1 MDDFYSHINNNWF
14 KKFNLPDDQVRYT
27 SFDSVSHNVKKE
39 LIIILDDE
47 QRKNTTLGQMYK
59 KLLKVD
65 VNISSFDEYFSIID
79 KVNNLDDFIQTCGI
93 FSIFGTSHFFNIG
106 IGRDLK
112 KSNEHIVSFTQCGCT
127 LPSSSYYKTY
137 KNEYINFLKIF
148 GEACNINTEGVF
160 DLENSIV
167 KKLMTLNMK
176 RNIKKKYNILSWEN
190 FKNEFKNIPIEKFFK
205 SYKYIKN
212 IPIEKIVVDNVEYIG
227 SISEILSNTNLSILK
242 NYLKYKFI
250 LSFHELS
257 LPKNIARMRYNFFK
271 KELLGAVKETS
282 LNETIISYIDM
293 YMPEPLGQLYLDKF
307 FTQETKLYIT
317 DLTSLIK
324 MSAKNIIG
332 NAKWLSKDTI
342 KLCMIKIDKMNV
354 KIGGPDII
362 RDYTEFDKF
371 VTQDMVNMTISAEIF
386 YTKDNILKLGTI
398 VDRETW
404 NMSSYSVNAYYSPLN
419 NEIVIPAAILNKPFF
434 SIEND
439 IYTNLGSIGSVISHE
454 ISHGFDDQG
463 RLFDSDGN
471 YKSWWSVQD
480 IDNYNL
486 AIKDIKNQYDKKKI
500 LNIHV
505 SGNITM
511 GENIA
516 DFTGMTILTNIL
528 KINDSID
535 KNYVSLYT
543 SYAKLWKQK
552 IREKEMIRRL
562 KTDVHAPPRLRTNII
577 LSNIDDFH
585 RVFSITEKHK
595 MFIDENKR
603 FKLWK

>member
-1 MDDFYSHINNNWF
+1 
-14 KKFNLPDDQVRYT
+14 
-27 SFDSVSHNVKKE
+27 
-39 LIIILDDE
+39 
-47 QRKNTTLGQMYK
+47 
-59 KLLKVD
+59 
-65 VNISSFDEYFSIID
+65 
-79 KVNNLDDFIQTCGI
+79 
-93 FSIFGTSHFFNIG
+93 
-106 IGRDLK
+106 
-112 KSNEHIVSFTQCGCT
+112 
-127 LPSSSYYKTY
+127 
-137 KNEYINFLKIF
+137 
-148 GEACNINTEGVF
+148 
-160 DLENSIV
+160 
-167 KKLMTLNMK
+167 
-176 RNIKKKYNILSWEN
+176 
-190 FKNEFKNIPIEKFFK
+190 
-205 SYKYIKN
+205 
-212 IPIEKIVVDNVEYIG
+212 
-227 SISEILSNTNLSILK
+227 
-242 NYLKYKFI
+242 
-250 LSFHELS
+250 
-257 LPKNIARMRYNFFK
+257 
-271 KELLGAVKETS
+271 
-282 LNETIISYIDM
+282 
-293 YMPEPLGQLYLDKF
+293 
-307 FTQETKLYIT
+307 
-317 DLTSLIK
+317 
-324 MSAKNIIG
+324 
-332 NAKWLSKDTI
+332 
-342 KLCMIKIDKMNV
+342 
-354 KIGGPDII
+354 
-362 RDYTEFDKF
+362 
-371 VTQDMVNMTISAEIF
+371 MVNMTISAEIF